1 MTTSTQQTY
10 PARASWRTAVQ
21 NVLSVILVLGI
32 VAPIVAAI
40 LRDELGE
47 YLPDAWLAWVVA
59 AGAVLAAVAAALAR
73 IMAIPAVDAWLR
85 HLGLSST
92 PALVEPDDGGVHTI
106 TTVVDR
112 SAPIGYEVPQASAAK
127 DEVAEAVRDLLE
139 YHGVDIETAYGTS
152 ADPISAAD
160 KIVEHLLTFGWRPTN
175 TPITTKH

>member
-1 MTTSTQQTY
+1 MTTTSTQQTY

-40 LRDELGE
+40 LRDELGA
-47 YLPDAWLAWVVA
+47 YLPEAWLAWVVA

-73 IMAIPAVDAWLR
+73 IMAIPVVDAWLR

-92 PALVEPDDGGVHTI
+92 PTLVVPDDDGVHTI
-106 TTVVDR
+106 TTIVDTT
-112 SAPIGYEVPQASAAK
+112 APAGREVPEVSAAK

-139 YHGVDIETAYGTS
+139 YHGVDIETAYGTN
-152 ADPISAAD
+152 AGPISAAD
-160 KIVEHLLTFGWRPTN
+160 KIVEHLLALGWRPTN
-175 TPITTKH
+175 